1 MNKLTPEK
9 LREDRINGFLKI
21 ADEEFR
27 AAESLVAALP
37 RQAAYMM
44 QQSVEKTLRAVLER
58 DGVPAGPGHNIA
70 NLVSLLSKAHPLRD
84 DFLAFDDLS
93 TASTRYRYPSEKG
106 LVAEPDVALLPKR
119 LQPLLALRQR
129 AIAYI
134 KPLSV

>member
-1 MNKLTPEK
+1 MSKLTPEK
-9 LREDRINGFLKI
+9 LREDRINGFLQI

-27 AAESLVAALP
+27 AAESLINALP

-58 DGVPAGPGHNIA
+58 DGIPAGPGHNIA
-70 NLVSLLSKAHPLRD
+70 NLVSLLAKPHPLRD

-106 LVAEPDVALLPKR
+106 LVAEPDVKALPTR
-119 LQPLLALRQR
+119 LKPLLELRQR
-129 AIAYI
+129 AITYI
-134 KPLSV
+134 KPKSA